1 MTATL
6 RRLAAGG
13 VLVLVGG
20 LTACSDDGG
29 GPTDAADAPSD
40 ASMEDFCEAFNGL
53 VDEVLAKA
61 GTDPSAMVRAVKEW
75 AADIGE
81 VGTPADMPD
90 DARRGFELFVEHA
103 ADLDEDAGLE
113 DLQNLGS
120 DLSDEDQDDGQAFT
134 EWTQENCPLDE

>member
-1 MTATL
+1 MTGKL

-13 VLVLVGG
+13 VLVLVSV

-29 GPTDAADAPSD
+29 GQDAADAPDD

-53 VDEVLAKA
+53 VEDVLAEA
-61 GTDPSAMVRAVKEW
+61 STDPSAMVRAVKDW
-75 AADIGE
+75 AADIAE

-90 DARRGFELFVEHA
+90 DARHGFELFVEHA
-103 ADLDEDAGLE
+103 ADLDDDAGLE

-120 DLSDEDQDDGQAFT
+120 ELSEEDQADGEAFT
-134 EWTQENCPLDE
+134 EWTQENCPLEE

>member
-1 MTATL
+1 MTAML

-13 VLVLVGG
+13 VLVLVSG

-29 GPTDAADAPSD
+29 GNAADAPSD
-40 ASMEDFCEAFNGL
+40 ASLDEFCEAFNGL
-53 VDEVLAKA
+53 VADVLAKA
-61 GTDPSAMVRAVKEW
+61 SADPDAMVRAVKEW

-81 VGTPADMPD
+81 LGTPTEMPD
-90 DARRGFELFVEHA
+90 EARSGFELFIEQA

-113 DLQNLGS
+113 DLQKLGS
-120 DLSDEDQDDGQAFT
+120 ELSEGDQAAGQAFT